1 MVDWLYIYS
10 FYFFALFFLG
20 IDKIRE
26 HNIDVRNHLLILF
39 ATLYLHFLINAWNSL
54 FMWDVFLNFSLFLN
68 ILNIFAVFF
77 FYFNSLVWL

>member
-26 HNIDVRNHLLILF
+26 HNIYVRNHLLILF
-39 ATLYLHFLINAWNSL
+39 ATLHLHFFVNAGNNL
-54 FMWDVFLNFSLFLN
+54 FMWNVFLNFSLSLN
-68 ILNIFAVFF
+68 ILNIFAGIF
-77 FYFNSLVWL
+77 FYFISLVWF